1 MITDLTPYRKHV
13 DQFDLTE
20 KQKLDLV
27 NSVWMIVDSIF
38 DYHMGLNKLPAK
50 NRPFD
55 FEKTKQQKPA
65 EEEVKADGDASISS
79 RKPEKTQARSKRPRK
94 TGSASSNGADA

>member
-20 KQKLDLV
+20 EQKLELV

-38 DYHMGLNKLPAK
+38 DYHMGLTQLTPKK
-50 NRPFD
+50 RPFD
-55 FEKTKQQKPA
+55 FEKIKQQKTTA
-65 EEEVKADGDASISS
+65 EEVKADGDASISS
-79 RKPEKTQARSKRPRK
+79 RKPKKAETRPKQSRK
-94 TGSASSNGADA
+94 TGRASGNGADT